1 MCSCNPQRYGKAAV
15 LVTTKQ
21 SDTQLWQTSIYSI
34 FSSRLSSKHN
44 LEDSSLLIRCS
55 GQSIQQKAN
64 VKLLGVT
71 FDQHLTWIDQINNI
85 IRSTNETLRAPRKSS
100 TFTPMKVRKTL
111 AEALILSKINYR
123 NVVYGQLPKYLINR
137 LQRVQ
142 NTTAGYVYGRYAK
155 MLDIINLNWLPIE
168 ENIEMNT
175 VKLAHK
181 SLNDELWPNY
191 LKLALIKCKRNLR
204 SLDLGLIIKQGDNYT
219 FQQQATVYNN
229 LPKDFKEINDFKA
242 FSKKIKGFYNEKALT
257 RVLSL

>member
-1 MCSCNPQRYGKAAV
+1 MRTLRLNDR
-15 LVTTKQ
+15 
-21 SDTQLWQTSIYSI
+21 IYSI
-34 FSSRLSSKHN
+34 IIQCPDDTTLYRHCKVSKLHECAVAIQKDVEKLQSWSQQNNLILNCDKLQSILFSSSRLSSKHN

-64 VKLLGVT
+64 VKLLGVI

-85 IRSTNETLRAPRKSS
+85 IRSTNDTLRAPWKSS

-111 AEALILSKINYR
+111 AEALILSKINYC

-142 NTTAGYVYGRYAK
+142 STTAGYIYGCYAK

-175 VKLAHK
+175 VKLARRIMAK
-181 SLNDELWPNY
+181 
-191 LKLALIKCKRNLR
+191 
-204 SLDLGLIIKQGDNYT
+204 
-219 FQQQATVYNN
+219 
-229 LPKDFKEINDFKA
+229 LPKISFDR
-242 FSKKIKGFYNEKALT
+242 T
-257 RVLSL
+257 